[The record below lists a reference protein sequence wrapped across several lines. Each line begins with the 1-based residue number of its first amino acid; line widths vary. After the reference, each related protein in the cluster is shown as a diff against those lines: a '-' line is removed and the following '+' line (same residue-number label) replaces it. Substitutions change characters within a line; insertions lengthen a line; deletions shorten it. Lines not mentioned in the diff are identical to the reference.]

1 MCYNGAGKVAHAL
14 KLGTAVRAAAR
25 RRLHTAILAAIL
37 LLALAGLGSWTY
49 YQSLNSGMRR
59 DDGYYFPMAAD
70 EEPVETYLPAADL
83 WDIDEARLAQSLRA
97 WAEHPDEE
105 IIEDRNIL
113 NILLCGVDTRTG
125 DARGGRADAV
135 MLVSVNRRKRA
146 VTLTSFLRD
155 SYSYI
160 DLSRDPGNPRAEAG
174 RLADAYALG
183 GPATLAETLS
193 AAYKIP
199 IDDYMCVDF
208 SSFPKLIDA
217 LDGVTLDV
225 TQEEADWI
233 NRTVSAMKGKFPW
246 GEAVALTGQQALAY
260 SRVSR
265 GPDETR
271 AERQQRLIL
280 AILERARQSSPGQI
294 LKAVTRVLRYVRT
307 SLTEDEADALVKEA
321 FVQGWLSYS
330 AARLR
335 SPVLP
340 GEEGGTS
347 GLSANLNG
355 RRVWIVD
362 YPREARR
369 LQEAI
374 YGYTNIEGGK
384 GTDYVA
390 GLFK

>member
-1 MCYNGAGKVAHAL
+1 MAHAL

-37 LLALAGLGSWTY
+37 LLALAGLGSWSY
-49 YQSLNSGMRR
+49 YRSLNSGMRR
-59 DDGYYFPMAAD
+59 DEGYYFPKMTAP
-70 EEPVETYLPAADL
+70 EPEETYLPAADL
-83 WDIDEARLAQSLRA
+83 WDIDEVKLAQSLRA
-97 WAEHPDEE
+97 WAENPDEE
-105 IIEDRNIL
+105 IAEDRNVL

-135 MLVSVNRRKRA
+135 MLVSINKKKRA

-160 DLSRDPGNPRAEAG
+160 DLSRDPGNPRTEAG

-183 GPATLAETLS
+183 GPATLAEALS
-193 AAYKIP
+193 AAYKFP
-199 IDDYMCVDF
+199 IDDYVCVDF

-225 TQEEADWI
+225 TRAEADYI

-265 GPDETR
+265 GSDETR

-280 AILERARQSSPGQI
+280 AILDSARQSSPGQI

-307 SLTEDEADALVKEA
+307 SLTEDEVDALVKEA
-321 FVQGWLSYS
+321 FMQGWLSYS
-330 AARLR
+330 VTRLR
-335 SPVLP
+335 SPALP
-340 GEEGGTS
+340 GEEGATV
-347 GLSANLNG
+347 GLSANMDG

-369 LQEAI
+369 LQEAV
-374 YGYTNIEGGK
+374 YGYTNVEEGK
-384 GTDYVA
+384 GMDYVA
-390 GLFK
+390 GLFALK